1 MKRHVTKR
9 VKELLQH
16 AKAVDELLE
25 AVAEE
30 MEKSSA
36 LEKQLET
43 EKGKCNSLETELMKT
58 KRSLLDREHE
68 IKSLKR
74 QVDFLNERFKAV
86 LEICLFNYL
95 KERKG
100 ELSIK
105 DYASEFKISE
115 AWVKEALESLQKKG
129 KIKLAP

>member
-1 MKRHVTKR
+1 MKRRVTKR
-9 VKELLQH
+9 VVEWLQH

-36 LEKQLET
+36 LEKRLET
-43 EKGKCNSLETELMKT
+43 EKGKSSSLEAELMEA
-58 KRSLLDREHE
+58 KRILSDRERE
-68 IKSLKR
+68 IKSLRR
-74 QVDFLNERFKAV
+74 QADFLNDRFKAV
-86 LEICLFNYL
+86 LEMCLLNYL

-105 DYASEFKISE
+105 DYANELKIGE

-129 KIKLAP
+129 KIKLG